1 VHVLT
6 EDGTAAQGLDY
17 EAVDTVVQFGPD
29 EAVARILVPILPNAL
44 ADGTRRLTLHL
55 DSPAGGAALGARRS
69 ATLWIVDDE

>member
-1 VHVLT
+1 
-6 EDGTAAQGLDY
+6 
-17 EAVDTVVQFGPD
+17 VQFGPD